1 MSRMR
6 TTVREWL
13 AFAACVGLL
22 LGGLGLL
29 AGGLEVAADA
39 LFLVAAAIGLL
50 LCGASLWR
58 ALRAHRPSVD
68 VLAVL
73 ALVGAVAVREYLAAA
88 VVAVMLATGQLLEA
102 RAQARA
108 ARELT
113 LLVDRAPRSARVRR
127 GGDVVAVPVSDV
139 VVGDRVLVGP
149 GEVTPVDGRL
159 LGPGVFDE
167 SALTGEPLPVEHA
180 VDDGVRSGVVN
191 AGSLAEL
198 VATTNAADSTYAGLV
213 RLVEQAAAGSAPF
226 VRLADRLAAYFVP
239 LALAVAGLAWW
250 MAGDAVRAVAVLVI
264 ATPCPLLLAAPIAIM
279 AGLSRAARAGV
290 VVKGGAALERLGL
303 GRVLLLD
310 KTGTVTR
317 GRPSVASVVTAPGA
331 DPDAVLAA
339 AAALDR
345 FSPHVLATAV
355 VGAARG
361 RGLALSDATDLRER
375 PGYGIEGVVDGRYV
389 RVGKESWVAPGAA
402 PAWLRQARRRASL
415 DGSLTVY
422 VSLDDVPAGA
432 LVLEDPIRPDAPR
445 MIRALRRCGIN
456 RVVLVS
462 GDRSD
467 IADTVGRLVGVD
479 TVYAEQ
485 DPASKVRVVTEEGR
499 FGPTIMT
506 GDGVNDAPSMAA
518 ASVGVALAARGASA
532 ASEAADVVLT
542 VDRIDA
548 LADAILIARR
558 SRRIALTAAVVG
570 MSLAAIGMVAAAV
583 GVLSPTAGAV
593 LQEGIDVLAIA
604 IALTALLPAR
614 GHTVVLTDR
623 DAAVTDTL
631 RSEHNALAELV
642 EQVRDAADTLHHD
655 SCDLDAITDLV
666 RRLDVEL
673 IPHERREEELLL
685 PVVARAL
692 GGPDPTGSLSR
703 THAEIEHHVAR
714 LDRLLVEIGSGPATP
729 DDVIELRRSLYG
741 LYAVLRLHNAQEDES
756 AFSLLIDPPP

>member
-1 MSRMR
+1 VV
-6 TTVREWL
+6 TVRATAREL
-13 AFAACVGLL
+13 VSFVACGVLL
-22 LGGLGLL
+22 VLGLGLL
-29 AGGLEVAADA
+29 AGGLAGAADVC
-39 LFLVAAAIGLL
+39 FLVGAGIGLL

-58 ALRAHRPSVD
+58 AVQARRPSVD

-73 ALVGAVAVREYLAAA
+73 ALGGAVAVEEYLAAA

-102 RAQARA
+102 SAQARA

-113 LLVDRAPRSARVRR
+113 LLVDRAPRSARIRR
-127 GGDVVAVPVSDV
+127 GGEVVVVPVSEV
-139 VVGDRVLVGP
+139 VVGDLVLVGP

-167 SALTGEPLPVEHA
+167 SALTGEPLPVDHA

-198 VATTNAADSTYAGLV
+198 VATTSATDSTYAGLV

-239 LALAVAGLAWW
+239 VALAVAGLAWW
-250 MAGDAVRAVAVLVI
+250 VSGDPVRAVAVLVI

-290 VVKGGAALERLGL
+290 VVKGGAALERLGM

-310 KTGTVTR
+310 KTGTLTR
-317 GRPSVASVVTAPGA
+317 GRPTVASVVTAPDI
-331 DPDAVLAA
+331 DPDLVLAA
-339 AAALDR
+339 AAGLDQ

-355 VGAARG
+355 VGAAR
-361 RGLALSDATDLRER
+361 RRDLVLSEATLLRES
-375 PGYGIEGVVDGRYV
+375 PGYGIEGEVDGRHV
-389 RVGKESWVAPGAA
+389 RVGKESWVVPGAV

-415 DGSLTVY
+415 DGSLTVF
-422 VSLDDVPAGA
+422 VSLDGAPAGA

-445 MIRALRRCGIN
+445 MIRALRECGIR

-485 DPASKVRVVTEEGR
+485 DPASKVRVVAEEAR
-499 FGPTIMT
+499 FGATVMV

-532 ASEAADVVLT
+532 ASETADVVLT
-542 VDRIDA
+542 IDRIDA

-570 MSLAAIGMVAAAV
+570 MSLALIGMLAAAV
-583 GVLSPTAGAV
+583 GLLSPTAGAV
-593 LQEGIDVLAIA
+593 LQEGVDVLAIA

-614 GHTVVLTDR
+614 THTVALTAR
-623 DAAVTDTL
+623 DAEVAGAL
-631 RSEHNALAELV
+631 RDEHHALASLV
-642 EQVRDAADTLHHD
+642 EQLRDAADNLHQD
-655 SCDLDAITDLV
+655 ACDLTAIAELV
-666 RRLDVEL
+666 RRLDVDL

-692 GGPDPTGSLSR
+692 GGPDPTGAFSR
-703 THAEIEHHVAR
+703 THAEIEHQVAR
-714 LDRLLVEIGSGPATP
+714 LDRLLAEIGPGPATS
-729 DDVIELRRSLYG
+729 DDVVELRRSLYG

-756 AFSLLIDPPP
+756 AFSLLSDPPP